1 MEQEF
6 THSQFPFLKDL
17 GIEEDNHG
25 CYDGKKWSGTGE
37 TIIALNPTTGKV
49 KYKIK

>member
-6 THSQFPFLKDL
+6 TYAQYPFLKDL
-17 GIEEDNHG
+17 GIGEENLG

-37 TIIALNPTTGKV
+37 TLISYNPTNGKV
-49 KYKIK
+49 N